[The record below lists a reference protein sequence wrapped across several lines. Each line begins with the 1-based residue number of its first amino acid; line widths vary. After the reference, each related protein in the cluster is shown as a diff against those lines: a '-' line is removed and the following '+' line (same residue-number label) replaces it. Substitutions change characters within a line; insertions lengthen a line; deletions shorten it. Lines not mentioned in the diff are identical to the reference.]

1 MKHMFVALTLIVL
14 VFITSF
20 ALPFAGLIDTVWQ
33 RVKPCTLAEQI
44 QAANTDRPVRNCPAG
59 SGHDTIEL
67 THDIVLTERLP
78 VIDSRITIRGNGHTI
93 SGSGKYDVFV
103 VYKGNLTL
111 EDLHLIDT
119 YTVSGG
125 SAVYVYISGAVNI
138 KNCSITNGFSH
149 DQGAVAANTYGF
161 GPIYIR
167 IDDSIFAQNSGR
179 SRALHNR
186 GANVTI
192 KNTEFNDNAGGAI
205 YNVGEMTISGSTFRE
220 NSKPKGGAIYN
231 NRHFR
236 GLPLTIVD
244 SEFISNTA
252 ETGGAIY
259 NKGTMDLENVRFV
272 ENAASH
278 HGGDMYSRRGGA
290 IENRGELKIVGSIFL
305 KNKAPM
311 GGAVYSKREFSRID
325 PRRDTAET
333 NEREYSLSIQG
344 STFSQN
350 SARDGGGLYVEDGR
364 LDIDTSILK
373 GNRALVG
380 GGLYVDRSVVS
391 ISASAIHG
399 NRAQLGGG
407 IYRRGGAV
415 KLFETDVASNSGGN
429 IEVRRSPGAEGQR

>member
-1 MKHMFVALTLIVL
+1 MKHVFVALALIVL

-44 QAANTDRPVRNCPAG
+44 QAANTDRRVRNCPAG
-59 SGHDTIEL
+59 SGHDSIEL

-78 VIDSRITIRGNGHTI
+78 VIESRITIRGNGHTI
-93 SGSGKYDVFV
+93 SGAGKYNIFV
-103 VYKGNLTL
+103 VNKGSLTL
-111 EDLHLIDT
+111 EDLHLTDT
-119 YTVSGG
+119 FAVNGG
-125 SAVYVYISGAVNI
+125 SAVYVYIIGAVYI
-138 KNCSITNGFSH
+138 KNSSITNGFSY
-149 DQGAVAANTYGF
+149 DQGAVAANTYGY
-161 GPIYIR
+161 GPIYLR
-167 IDDSIFAQNSGR
+167 ITDSIIARNPGR

-186 GANVTI
+186 GARVTI

-205 YNVGEMTISGSTFRE
+205 YNVGEMTISGSTFHK
-220 NSKPKGGAIYN
+220 NSKRRGGAIYN
-231 NRHFR
+231 NRHFQ
-236 GLPLTIVD
+236 GLPLTIMD

-259 NKGTMDLENVRFV
+259 NLGKMDLDNVRFV
-272 ENAASH
+272 KNAASH
-278 HGGDMYSRRGGA
+278 HGDNMYSQRGGA
-290 IENRGELKIVGSIFL
+290 IENRGELKITGGIFL

-333 NEREYSLSIQG
+333 YERVYSLSIQG

-350 SARDGGGLYVEDGR
+350 SARDGGGLYVEDGL
-364 LDIDTSILK
+364 LDIDTSIFK
-373 GNRALVG
+373 GNHALVG

-391 ISASAIHG
+391 LSASTIHV

-415 KLFETDVASNSGGN
+415 KLFSTDVASNSGGN
-429 IEVRRSPGAEGQR
+429 IEVRRSPGAEG